1 MATKWFNSLDTNSNI
16 QSKVRGRFRK
26 ILWPSQNVWTLPLG
40 IIECGS
46 ACAAQFDGG
55 CDLYAPKKDS
65 KLCHIGYFDNTETN
79 YLTGESEINPVYIN
93 LSKYRLIIFRSTH
106 YFANSANIWQLIF
119 CWIAHVF
126 TNFSINC
133 FKFKT

>member
-1 MATKWFNSLDTNSNI
+1 MPKLI
-16 QSKVRGRFRK
+16 YVLYCYL
-26 ILWPSQNVWTLPLG
+26 IG

-79 YLTGESEINPVYIN
+79 YLTGESGINPVYIN
-93 LSKYRLIIFRSTH
+93 LSK
-106 YFANSANIWQLIF
+106 
-119 CWIAHVF
+119 
-126 TNFSINC
+126 
-133 FKFKT
+133 

>member
-1 MATKWFNSLDTNSNI
+1 MSAGIIINNMSVYLFHIVWNS
-16 QSKVRGRFRK
+16 F
-26 ILWPSQNVWTLPLG
+26 ILLSLG

-79 YLTGESEINPVYIN
+79 YLTGESGINPVYIN
-93 LSKYRLIIFRSTH
+93 LSK
-106 YFANSANIWQLIF
+106 
-119 CWIAHVF
+119 
-126 TNFSINC
+126 
-133 FKFKT
+133 